1 MRTEIRVTQADLAQA
16 RGGIWPGPGDG
27 GRLTVE
33 IPDHYDAR
41 IITAEDV
48 IHDAGIRIVEATTAA
63 ALGRLGGK
71 AGRGEAKRRGDS
83 AHYRAIARRTGYA
96 VTIRYSGGDVM
107 VDVLTSLAAAKRL
120 ARASWDARPGM
131 HVRIEAGARSW
142 TATQRQAAGMRWTG

>member
-83 AHYRAIARRTGYA
+83 AYYRAMRERRERLCE
-96 VTIRYSGGDVM
+96 VCGGSMGVI
-107 VDVLTSLAAAKRL
+107 SLAAF
-120 ARASWDARPGM
+120 
-131 HVRIEAGARSW
+131 E
-142 TATQRQAAGMRWTG
+142 AAGRDCGEHNS